1 MHIITDLFFQIIHL
15 FQTNPWAQLIGF
27 AGFGMSLLTFLSNNN
42 EKFMIRM
49 TMSSFIWA
57 IHFLLL
63 GALSA
68 GFLNAVDVIKNLL
81 AIKYPFNKKIS
92 FAIVIV
98 YIFIGFYLYSYIDK
112 GTESAKIINLIPVVA
127 SILSTIILF
136 TLKGVWMRIAF
147 TIMLLGWF
155 TYNISNGSIGGA
167 LTDLV
172 LFITGLYGIHTM
184 STNETEQKKK

>member
-1 MHIITDLFFQIIHL
+1 MDILTHL
-15 FQTNPWAQLIGF
+15 FLEIIRLFQENPWAQTIGF
-27 AGFGMSLLTFLSNNN
+27 LGFGMSLLTFLSNNN

-68 GFLNAVDVIKNLL
+68 GFLNAVDVIKNIL

-92 FAIVIV
+92 FVIVLV
-98 YIFIGFYLYSYIDK
+98 YIFIGFYLYTYIDN
-112 GTESAKIINLIPVVA
+112 GTESEKMINLIPVIA
-127 SILSTIILF
+127 SIFSTIILF
-136 TLKGVWMRIAF
+136 TLKGIWMRIAF
-147 TIMLLGWF
+147 TIMLLGWL

-167 LTDLV
+167 STDLV
-172 LFITGLYGIHTM
+172 LFITGLYGIYTM
-184 STNETEQKKK
+184 QKTEKSD

>member
-1 MHIITDLFFQIIHL
+1 MDIITNLFSQIVAL
-15 FQTNPWAQLIGF
+15 FQENPWAQLVGF

-68 GFLNAVDVIKNLL
+68 GFLNAVDVVKNLL

-92 FAIVIV
+92 FIIVLV
-98 YIFIGFYLYSYIDK
+98 YIFIGYYLYTYIDN
-112 GTESAKIINLIPVVA
+112 GTNSEKLINLIPVGA
-127 SILSTIILF
+127 SVLSTIILF

-155 TYNISNGSIGGA
+155 TYNVSNGSIGGA
-167 LTDLV
+167 STDLV
-172 LFITGLYGIHTM
+172 LFITGLYGIYSM
-184 STNETEQKKK
+184 SKEEKSKTTE

>member
-1 MHIITDLFFQIIHL
+1 MDIFTDLFFNLIHL
-15 FQTNPWAQLIGF
+15 FQENPLAQIIGF

-49 TMSSFIWA
+49 TISSFIWA

-92 FAIVIV
+92 FVIV
-98 YIFIGFYLYSYIDK
+98 LIYIFIGFYLYIYIDD
-112 GTESAKIINLIPVVA
+112 GTDTEKMINLIPVGA
-127 SILSTIILF
+127 SIISTIILF
-136 TLKGVWMRIAF
+136 TLKGIWMRIAF

-167 LTDLV
+167 LTDCV
-172 LFITGLYGIHTM
+172 LFITGVYGMYTM
-184 STNETEQKKK
+184 KKTEK

>member
-1 MHIITDLFFQIIHL
+1 MDIITNLLTQIIHL
-15 FQTNPWAQLIGF
+15 FQTNPWAQTIGF
-27 AGFGMSLLTFLSNNN
+27 FGLGMSLLTFLSNND

-92 FAIVIV
+92 FVIVLV
-98 YIFIGFYLYSYIDK
+98 YIFIGFYLYTYVDN
-112 GTESAKIINLIPVVA
+112 GTESEKLINLIPVAA

-147 TIMLLGWF
+147 TIMLLGWL
-155 TYNISNGSIGGA
+155 TYNIS
-167 LTDLV
+167 TV
-172 LFITGLYGIHTM
+172 LLEEH
-184 STNETEQKKK
+184 